1 MSRDDN
7 KENESSPRK
16 GMETKESTM
25 NLNQLFHSRDYDHRT
40 SYESGYMSLTEQTSP
55 TKQAT
60 VMSSTPVK
68 PTWSS
73 PDFPTPLRSHLS
85 QNTLSPL
92 LTQKDES
99 WSLTMPQFLNT
110 SLPNYIESEK
120 EESSIYDMDMAS
132 LYTCSNKPQAGNSLR
147 ALDNWRRSPTTA
159 PKKPPIYENKE
170 LPLIK
175 EPPLCEDPTSTTSCS
190 HPADTATSPSSED
203 KVSDILD
210 LINQF
215 IAEGDVNMLN
225 SSVSTTPLRQYVNEE
240 EGSTPL
246 DLDSPK
252 TLSKTLSRRSLDI
265 Q

>member
-16 GMETKESTM
+16 GTETKESTM
-25 NLNQLFHSRDYDHRT
+25 NSNQLFHSRDYEHRT

-99 WSLTMPQFLNT
+99 WSLTTSQLLNT
-110 SLPNYIESEK
+110 NLSNYIESEK
-120 EESSIYDMDMAS
+120 EESSIYDMD
-132 LYTCSNKPQAGNSLR
+132 TCSNKPQAGNNQR
-147 ALDNWRRSPTTA
+147 ALDNSRRSPTTA
-159 PKKPPIYENKE
+159 PKNPPIYKNKE

-175 EPPLCEDPTSTTSCS
+175 ERPLCEDPTSTASCS
-190 HPADTATSPSSED
+190 HPADTATLPSSED

-215 IAEGDVNMLN
+215 IAEGDVNMLI